1 LKPEEQ
7 KKMADMLSRIADL
20 TERISKEKMTGRTSA
35 QGVGLFG
42 DGVESPRGP
51 TEVQGEQTQPD
62 WDMLERPTEDPEEE
76 YPAARKKRKMLEQS
90 NEMEIEEPEG

>member
-1 LKPEEQ
+1 
-7 KKMADMLSRIADL
+7 
-20 TERISKEKMTGRTSA
+20 MTGRTSA